1 MFLLNCHPQEGQK
14 LANCEETVETEECAY
29 PRSTLLSSLI
39 TRDEYFQVSRAAD
52 DESNYEAKC
61 LIEYDR
67 AGWARESGFEV
78 SLLRMEP
85 ASCTPKHHVLY
96 CSFKGQ

>member
-29 PRSTLLSSLI
+29 PRSTLISSLI

-78 SLLRMEP
+78 SLLWSEP
-85 ASCTPKHHVLY
+85 ASCTSKHHVLY
-96 CSFKGQ
+96 CSYEGE

>member
-1 MFLLNCHPQEGQK
+1 MR
-14 LANCEETVETEECAY
+14 VY
-29 PRSTLLSSLI
+29 PRSTFISSLI
-39 TRDEYFQVSRAAD
+39 TSDEYFQVSRAAD

-67 AGWARESGFEV
+67 AGWARDSGFEV

-85 ASCTPKHHVLY
+85 VSCTPKHHVLY
-96 CSFKGQ
+96 CSFKCQ